1 MPGETTSLATFMTL
15 QAKILKAE
23 IRSEYNEQ
31 YKHVKRKSIQE
42 MMTIGK
48 MVELK
53 TAERSNEPNNLKV
66 ETKLH
71 SFPQKHSQNHITF
84 FKFP

>member
-1 MPGETTSLATFMTL
+1 MGGLGLGNDNTT
-15 QAKILKAE
+15 K
-23 IRSEYNEQ
+23 
-31 YKHVKRKSIQE
+31 E

-53 TAERSNEPNNLKV
+53 TAERSNELNNLKV

-71 SFPQKHSQNHITF
+71 FFPQKHSQSHITF
-84 FKFP
+84 FKFPLYGYHVPPGNKT